1 MRAVI
6 YARYSTDMQSAASVE
21 DQVHACT
28 SFIERQG
35 WTSGETFSDR
45 AQSGASMLR
54 PGLQDLISHV
64 TDGACDVVVAEA
76 LDRLSRDQ
84 ADIAALYK
92 RLRFADV
99 VLVTLTEGEISELH
113 VGLKGT
119 MNQLFLKDLAV
130 KTRRGLEGRVRKGR
144 SAGGLC
150 YGYAVIPGDE
160 GDRGAR
166 EIVQDEAVVV
176 RRIFEDFAAG
186 KSPKA
191 IARALNDEGVPGP
204 RGILWRDTAIR
215 GHRKRGTGLLNNE
228 LYIGR
233 LVWNRLRYVKDPE
246 TGRRVSRINP
256 KESWISE
263 EVPHLRI
270 VSDDL
275 WSQVK
280 ARQEEIDATPAV
292 KAIKESRF
300 WERRR
305 PRHFLS
311 GLLDCGSCGGGI
323 ATMGKTYVACSNAR
337 KLGTCDSRKG
347 IRRDRLEA
355 LILDLLKERLL
366 EPEPTSVFVSAYNAS
381 LRDHEAKADDDRRAS
396 QAELDKVTRQLEGL
410 YDAIGDGLRT
420 DGLLGRVRDLEARQ
434 AELRD
439 EIETPDQPPVR
450 LHPRL
455 GDLYRAAV
463 ADLATRLTDPAI
475 REEASALLRR
485 LIDKVVVHQ
494 GDAGQEIELH
504 GSILSLVNLANP
516 AEVTERSLSSA
527 KVVAGAGYH
536 RYRHSLEVAI

>member
-6 YARYSTDMQSAASVE
+6 YARYSTDMQSTASVE

-92 RLRFADV
+92 RLRF
-99 VLVTLTEGEISELH
+99 
-113 VGLKGT
+113 
-119 MNQLFLKDLAV
+119 
-130 KTRRGLEGRVRKGR
+130 
-144 SAGGLC
+144 
-150 YGYAVIPGDE
+150 
-160 GDRGAR
+160 
-166 EIVQDEAVVV
+166 
-176 RRIFEDFAAG
+176 
-186 KSPKA
+186 
-191 IARALNDEGVPGP
+191 
-204 RGILWRDTAIR
+204 
-215 GHRKRGTGLLNNE
+215 
-228 LYIGR
+228 
-233 LVWNRLRYVKDPE
+233 
-246 TGRRVSRINP
+246 
-256 KESWISE
+256 
-263 EVPHLRI
+263 
-270 VSDDL
+270 
-275 WSQVK
+275 
-280 ARQEEIDATPAV
+280 
-292 KAIKESRF
+292 
-300 WERRR
+300 
-305 PRHFLS
+305 
-311 GLLDCGSCGGGI
+311 
-323 ATMGKTYVACSNAR
+323 
-337 KLGTCDSRKG
+337 GTCDSRKG

-381 LRDHEAKADDDRRAS
+381 LRDHEAKVDGDRRTL
-396 QAELDKVTRQLEGL
+396 QAELDKVSRQLEGL

-494 GDAGQEIELH
+494 EDAGQEIELH

-516 AEVTERSLSSA
+516 AEVTERSLSSV
-527 KVVAGAGYH
+527 KVVAGVGFEPTTF
-536 RYRHSLEVAI
+536 RL